1 VIGVVR
7 DLGEGVI
14 VDDLNEA
21 VMEKSPVDPFQIL
34 TSTKSTS
41 KSTLEAVIVQSWVS
55 CNDKRKSSFDESS
68 SQK

>member
-1 VIGVVR
+1 MIGVVR

-41 KSTLEAVIVQSWVS
+41 KSTLEAVIVQS
-55 CNDKRKSSFDESS
+55 
-68 SQK
+68 